1 MKAVTWA
8 LLIVV
13 GILLASFFLFIRPS
27 FITPI
32 LRDQARD
39 IAQYVAGQISFMAR
53 MRDQGAYAGQRVFH
67 IEAGSDKLVEIVVMT
82 NVNNGQVSPTGQVIV
97 RVSSRIPPYSYGQA
111 SANYTAP
118 GCRVDQSTLFQGDII
133 ITLKGD
139 RITVSNIIQKS

>member
-27 FITPI
+27 FIAPI

-53 MRDQGAYAGQRVFH
+53 MRDQGAYIGQRVFH
-67 IEAGSDKLVEIVVMT
+67 IEAGSDKLVEIIVM
-82 NVNNGQVSPTGQVIV
+82 GKDAQQSTGQVIV

>member
-8 LLIVV
+8 LLIIV

-27 FITPI
+27 FIAPI

-53 MRDQGAYAGQRVFH
+53 MADQGVAEGQRSFR
-67 IEAGSDKLVEIVVMT
+67 IDAGSDKLVEIVVMT

-111 SANYTAP
+111 SANYTSSYP
-118 GCRVDQSTLFQGDII
+118 VIQSTLFQGNIVI
-133 ITLKGD
+133 SFNGTA
-139 RITVSNIIQKS
+139 ITVANIKS

>member
-8 LLIVV
+8 LLIVI

-67 IEAGSDKLVEIVVMT
+67 IEAGSDKLVEIIVM
-82 NVNNGQVSPTGQVIV
+82 GKDAQQSTGQVIV

>member
-8 LLIVV
+8 LLIIV

-27 FITPI
+27 FIAPI

-53 MRDQGAYAGQRVFH
+53 MADQGVAEGQRSFR
-67 IEAGSDKLVEIVVMT
+67 IDAGSDKLVEIVVMT

-111 SANYTAP
+111 SANYASSYP
-118 GCRVDQSTLFQGDII
+118 VIQSTLFQGNIVI
-133 ITLKGD
+133 SFNGTM
-139 RITVSNIIQKS
+139 ITVANIKG

>member
-8 LLIVV
+8 LLIIV

-27 FITPI
+27 FIAPI

-53 MRDQGAYAGQRVFH
+53 MADQGVAEGQRSFR
-67 IEAGSDKLVEIVVMT
+67 IDAGSDKLVEIVVMT

-111 SANYTAP
+111 SANYTSSYP
-118 GCRVDQSTLFQGDII
+118 VIQSTLFQGNIVI
-133 ITLKGD
+133 SFNGTT
-139 RITVSNIIQKS
+139 ITVANIKG

>member
-8 LLIVV
+8 LLIVI

-27 FITPI
+27 FIAPI

-67 IEAGSDKLVEIVVMT
+67 IEAGSDKLVEIVVM
-82 NVNNGQVSPTGQVIV
+82 GKDAQQSTGQVIV